1 MATLHIKFLW
11 FVGLFSSLAEP
22 AGENVKQF
30 GALCT
35 ALQAARAPLDEPQ
48 TADDN
53 KVEAVPE
60 TIKALYATAT
70 PDQYFNN
77 ETYGLFTA
85 KADFDAIKHTL
96 KNTKTTDEQLVYK
109 RIPETPTKK
118 PAETALERLY
128 NKTSEL
134 VTAANAKIKN
144 IKQKHTEARQQLE
157 QALGGKT
164 DASTVSSD
172 NFTARPNGCTPTAAN
187 SAKQTLPQALVCLC
201 SSTSHGLGSC
211 GNTAG
216 DTTYGTSGT
225 PTAAA
230 TLYKTLNTK
239 CPQPQAL
246 RATPATLTA
255 AITAVQS
262 AIGNQAFTG
271 HTNTGTYVIGNGAG
285 NDCGGAN
292 SETACVDYT
301 EIMKNGDIANVA
313 WAGNLKTAAAK
324 LDEANKLQAEL
335 YNLRTAIKQNENL
348 AWKIRDTADIVAA
361 VPRQTTPTQQRK
373 ITEID
378 CEKNKENKTC
388 TENNNC
394 KWEGKSDTDGKC
406 VVDETKA
413 TTQTNTAGAGR
424 DVMIMYVLS
433 NVKVIFSADM
443 LTVVNICV
451 KQSDNII
458 FR

>member
-109 RIPETPTKK
+109 RIPEKPTKK

-134 VTAANAKIKN
+134 VTAANSKIKN

-172 NFTARPNGCTPTAAN
+172 DFTARPNGCTPTAAN

-201 SSTSHGLGSC
+201 SASSNGGGIC
-211 GNTAG
+211 GNGIG
-216 DTTYGTSGT
+216 DTTYGTNSAS
-225 PTAAA
+225 TAAA
-230 TLYKTLNTK
+230 ALYKKLATK
-239 CPQPQAL
+239 CKQPPTL
-246 RATPATLTA
+246 RANMQVLTA
-255 AITAVQS
+255 ALGAVQS
-262 AIGNQAFTG
+262 VIGNPAFTG
-271 HTNTGTYVIGNGAG
+271 HTNTGTYVIGNGNG
-285 NDCGGAN
+285 GDCGGGDSN
-292 SETACVDYT
+292 SACVDYT
-301 EIMKNGDIANVA
+301 EIMKGGDIANVA
-313 WAGNLKTAAAK
+313 WIHNLQEASTKLYEAK
-324 LDEANKLQAEL
+324 NLQAEL
-335 YNLRTAIKQNENL
+335 QSLRTAINQNENL

-361 VPRQTTPTQQRK
+361 VPQQTTPTQQRK

-388 TENNNC
+388 TENNNF

-433 NVKVIFSADM
+433 NGKVIFSADM